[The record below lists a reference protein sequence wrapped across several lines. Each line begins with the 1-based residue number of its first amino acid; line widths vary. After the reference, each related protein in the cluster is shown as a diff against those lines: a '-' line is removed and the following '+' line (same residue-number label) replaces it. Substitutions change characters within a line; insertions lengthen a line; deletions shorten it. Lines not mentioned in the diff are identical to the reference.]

1 MQAGR
6 APFLPARH
14 GSLMAPAPPTWAQ
27 GGRLLRAQLPVP
39 TESLLA
45 SAKVGEAR
53 IRNPSPAAANPSRAA
68 CARPSGLHQTLI
80 RVYLPYS
87 VLASCPSAWLPMVA
101 SAASAGS

>member
-1 MQAGR
+1 MAGR

-14 GSLMAPAPPTWAQ
+14 GSCASHLGA
-27 GGRLLRAQLPVP
+27 GRSLVARAAA
-39 TESLLA
+39 TESELA